1 MYEQLNFSPEAV
13 SKNVPLTLENFQ
25 KRANSKPEYRHLM
38 MRPDIFYL
46 ALTWPHMRV
55 TQTLPTQAPVRLP
68 RSTMSST
75 TTSAVSGAAPVLR
88 SLRPQ
93 RAAFVSASTLS
104 NVPVIRFQGQ
114 QGTVR
119 MLRPVNPPS
128 FHLRQGLPSPQ
139 LRQALTTP
147 QTRLV
152 LRTAPPSQPQSLP
165 AAPVI
170 VSVASLAPSSTMVS
184 PKDVFLC
191 PGFPHRCSDGSL
203 KTRSNMIDHWTI
215 VHSYNIID
223 KTVSTLQKNLG

>member
-1 MYEQLNFSPEAV
+1 
-13 SKNVPLTLENFQ
+13 
-25 KRANSKPEYRHLM
+25 
-38 MRPDIFYL
+38 
-46 ALTWPHMRV
+46 MRV
-55 TQTLPTQAPVRLP
+55 TQTLPIQAPVRLP
-68 RSTMSST
+68 RSTMTST

-114 QGTVR
+114 QTVR

-128 FHLRQGLPSPQ
+128 FHVRQGLPSPQ

-147 QTRLV
+147 PTRLV
-152 LRTAPPSQPQSLP
+152 LRTAPPTQPQSLP

-184 PKDVFLC
+184 PKDVYLC
-191 PGFPHRCSDGSL
+191 PGFPHKCQDGRL
-203 KTRSNMIDHWTI
+203 KTRSNLIDHWTI
-215 VHSYNIID
+215 VHFYDIID
-223 KTVSTLQKNLG
+223 KRVSTLQKNLG